1 MNPNKP
7 KGTNMKKISMSVL
20 MAVLAIGVA
29 SAEFEGPS
37 APQAAVAN
45 PKGGFVGGAET
56 IVTVKQVNEMR
67 DDVPVIIKG
76 KIVQR
81 MGDEKYLF
89 EDGTGSITIE
99 IDDDSWRGQTIS
111 PADTVKMYGEVD
123 RGFFTT
129 EIDIDYVEKN

>member
-1 MNPNKP
+1 
-7 KGTNMKKISMSVL
+7 MSVL
-20 MAVLAIGVA
+20 MAVLATGVA
-29 SAEFEGPS
+29 SAEFEGP
-37 APQAAVAN
+37 AVPQAAVAN